1 MDQKKIVKIEQL
13 DRGFLTV
20 TPEGSD
26 QVVKAFDRFSDVLV
40 DVQTYFGMPEEG
52 AAATLRL
59 VKAPEEGAEEVPPE
73 VPNNTSVNGFTTTVI
88 AGSTVAAPVAQPVW
102 GPGGPIDTQ
111 DARDAALAWLE
122 REGVEIAPRTR
133 NTTLERMVAD
143 VLTRLAEKE
152 AEFEPVAA
160 VAAAAAAPVEEPVAA
175 AAAAAAAPVKEPVAV
190 AVAAVAAAA
199 PVEEPV
205 ADNTCPFCHDK
216 KTLFGKVP
224 CLFCGKDKVDSRD
237 IITYA
242 NAAMNSLPEQR
253 RTDNNAIIEKKELI
267 QQCRASIVRALNSF
281 GASKV
286 GEVPVAKLGELAAKM
301 VPVLEEIV
309 NGPKLPGNT
318 VGDDEWVM

>member
-40 DVQTYFGMPEEG
+40 DVQAYFGMPEEG
-52 AAATLRL
+52 VAATLRL

-73 VPNNTSVNGFTTTVI
+73 APNNTSDSGFTATVI
-88 AGSTVAAPVAQPVW
+88 TGSTVAAPVALPVW

-160 VAAAAAAPVEEPVAA
+160 AATAAT
-175 AAAAAAAPVKEPVAV
+175 
-190 AVAAVAAAA
+190 AAA

>member
-40 DVQTYFGMPEEG
+40 DVQAYFGMPEEG
-52 AAATLRL
+52 VAATLRL
-59 VKAPEEGAEEVPPE
+59 VKAPEEGAGEVPPE
-73 VPNNTSVNGFTTTVI
+73 VPNNTSDSGFTTTVI
-88 AGSTVAAPVAQPVW
+88 TGSAVAAPVAQPVW

-111 DARDAALAWLE
+111 AARDAALAWLE

-143 VLTRLAEKE
+143 VLTLLAEKE

-160 VAAAAAAPVEEPVAA
+160 AVAAAPVEEHVATA
-175 AAAAAAAPVKEPVAV
+175 VAPVEEP
-190 AVAAVAAAA
+190 VAAVAAAA
-199 PVEEPV
+199 PVEEPAV
-205 ADNTCPFCHDK
+205 AAAPVEEPAFSCPFCHGK

-224 CLFCGKDKVDSRD
+224 CSFCGKDKVESSD
-237 IITYA
+237 IIAYA

-253 RTDNNAIIEKKELI
+253 RTDNNAIIEKKELV

-318 VGDDEWVM
+318 TGDDEWVM

>member
-40 DVQTYFGMPEEG
+40 DVQAYFGMPEEG
-52 AAATLRL
+52 VAATLRL

-73 VPNNTSVNGFTTTVI
+73 APNNTSDSGFTATVI
-88 AGSTVAAPVAQPVW
+88 TGSTVAAPVALPVW

-160 VAAAAAAPVEEPVAA
+160 AAAA
-175 AAAAAAAPVKEPVAV
+175 
-190 AVAAVAAAA
+190 AAAA

-205 ADNTCPFCHDK
+205 ADNTCTFCHDEK
-216 KTLFGKVP
+216 MLFGKVP

-253 RTDNNAIIEKKELI
+253 RTDNNAIIEKKELV